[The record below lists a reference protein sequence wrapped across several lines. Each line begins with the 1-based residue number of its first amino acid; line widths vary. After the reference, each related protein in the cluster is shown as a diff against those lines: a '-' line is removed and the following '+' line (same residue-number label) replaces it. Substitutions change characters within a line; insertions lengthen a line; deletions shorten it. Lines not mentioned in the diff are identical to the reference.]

1 MVDINKKKI
10 LGRGATA
17 TIFEAKKGSTLYAAK
32 IFHPGTKV
40 NVEKIEAMMENPP
53 KIKSMKIDGLPF
65 IQFAWPIELIKS
77 NNTDV
82 IGFLMPLIDLKNSFS
97 LDFFYDAVLFHK
109 LKSSNEV
116 ALTFKLAIAKNL
128 AKVVADLHADNHFF
142 IDLKPQNI
150 RVAKGTHAV
159 TLLDCDGF
167 SIASKNGKR
176 FPAELISTDYIAP
189 EVTNKNE
196 SPVNL
201 GEEQDLYALAVIIF
215 QLLNKGTHPFQG
227 IIKNNLK
234 ANTNDEKAAK
244 GYYPHGL
251 KPHPYIDPRPQST
264 HATLLESTRKLFDSA
279 FSNSQVR
286 RPKARIWAKHFD
298 EILTNKLVV
307 RCEKKSTDLSHLR
320 FRDMDCPACYLEKIN
335 LTKSSSKTKASK
347 PKSAS
352 SNRKKG
358 PLPTAPKSSS
368 TGGILWIGAFI
379 VMLFLVYMA
388 SEEKEPYENVSNNSY
403 ERDLEVNTPPPN
415 KTYTDNSS
423 PTDSNKKSNAPRDCS
438 EARGICHGVIQYENG
453 TYTGRTDNGVRSGK
467 GVSKYTSGKMKGCT
481 HKGLY
486 EDDQT
491 KGLGIV
497 SCSDGRKLQGLFNN
511 GSLEGEGE
519 AIYANGS
526 RYQGN
531 FKNGIRYGQGT
542 YTVFKGDVI
551 SGFWDG
557 GYVIGQ
563 GKIIYNNGDVY
574 EGDLYEAKRHGWGTY
589 TYADKTSITG
599 LWENGKYIDEEPT
612 VKQEDS
618 KTGYDKEEEIRIAK
632 AKEKMQQEHEAR
644 QENKGNRSGYVTPCT
659 SVAGS
664 CYGEVKFDDGSSY
677 IGNWLNGKMEGKGT
691 FYFTNGD
698 RAEGTFIN
706 GALNGP
712 GIYYYAND
720 PNRGDRAEGTFING
734 VLNGP
739 GIHYFMNAPYRGD
752 RAEVPFIKGVMN
764 GDGTYIRVNG
774 ERFPV
779 NYKNGQPQ
787 GRSFLDWLNTKPELV
802 PSQPSFGR

>member
-53 KIKSMKIDGLPF
+53 KIRSMKIDGLPF
-65 IQFAWPIELIKS
+65 LQFAWPIELIKS

-97 LDFFYDAVLFHK
+97 LDLFYDAVLFHK

-128 AKVVADLHADNHFF
+128 AKVIADLHADNHFF

-264 HATLLESTRKLFDSA
+264 HATLLESTRKLFDCA
-279 FSNSQVR
+279 FSNSQLR
-286 RPKARIWAKHFD
+286 RPKARIWEKHFD
-298 EILTNKLVV
+298 EILTNKLVA
-307 RCEKKSTDLSHLR
+307 RCKKKSTDLSHLR

-335 LTKSSSKTKASK
+335 LTKSSPKTKASK

-368 TGGILWIGAFI
+368 TGAILWIGAI
-379 VMLFLVYMA
+379 IGMLFLFYMT

-423 PTDSNKKSNAPRDCS
+423 STVSNKKSNAPRDCS
-438 EARGICHGVIQYENG
+438 EARGVCDGVIQYENG
-453 TYTGRTDNGVRSGK
+453 TYTGRTDK
-467 GVSKYTSGKMKGCT
+467 GVESGEGVFKYTSGEMKGCT
-481 HKGLY
+481 HKGLF
-486 EDDQT
+486 EDGQME
-491 KGLGIV
+491 GLGTA
-497 SCSDGRKLQGLFNN
+497 SCIDGRKLQGLFNN
-511 GSLEGEGE
+511 DYLEGEGE
-519 AIYANGS
+519 AIYASGD

-531 FKNGIRYGQGT
+531 FKKGIRYGQGT
-542 YTVFKGDVI
+542 YTVFKGSVI

-557 GYVIGQ
+557 DYVIGQ

-574 EGDLYEAKRHGWGTY
+574 EGDLYEDRRHGWGTY
-589 TYADKTSITG
+589 TYEDKTSTTG
-599 LWENGKYIDEEPT
+599 LWENGEYIDEEPT

-618 KTGYDKEEEIRIAK
+618 KTGYEKEEEIRIAK
-632 AKEKMQQEHEAR
+632 EKMLQEHEAR
-644 QENKGNRSGYVTPCT
+644 QENKGNRSGYVAPCT

-677 IGNWLNGKMEGKGT
+677 IGNWLNGKREGHGT
-691 FYFTNGD
+691 LYYSNGD
-698 RAEGTFIN
+698 RVEGNSVN
-706 GALNGP
+706 GLFEGP
-712 GIYYYAND
+712 ITYYYKQ
-720 PNRGDRAEGTFING
+720 GDRYEANTQNG
-734 VLNGP
+734 NIKGDIVVHFYRDP
-739 GIHYFMNAPYRGD
+739 KYRGD
-752 RAEVPFIKGVMN
+752 KWEGPM
-764 GDGTYIRVNG
+764 VNG
-774 ERFPV
+774 MLNGTGQYTRSDGKTYPIT
-779 NYKNGQPQ
+779 YKDNIPNDTNL
-787 GRSFLDWLNTKPELV
+787 LDWLNTKPELV

>member
-40 NVEKIEAMMENPP
+40 NVEKIEAMMKNPP

-65 IQFAWPIELIKS
+65 LQFAWPIELIKS

-82 IGFLMPLIDLKNSFS
+82 IGFLMPLINLKNSFS

-227 IIKNNLK
+227 IIKNKLK

-251 KPHPYIDPRPQST
+251 KPHPYTDPRPQST

-320 FRDMDCPACYLEKIN
+320 FKDMNCPECYLLKIN
-335 LTKSSSKTKASK
+335 AKAKISTNSNKTTKPSAGSSQKSSGQSTKSSY
-347 PKSAS
+347 S
-352 SNRKKG
+352 STTVLVILVAVGFLLLLILGNDSDNDY
-358 PLPTAPKSSS
+358 KSSS
-368 TGGILWIGAFI
+368 IDSESTKSNQENYVIEEKRIKSYLSEIKTDNKKNKKKLTDTTVTNNQSKKQFEDEYQQKLI
-379 VMLFLVYMA
+379 DLEQYSSKQDSKDFQSY
-388 SEEKEPYENVSNNSY
+388 EEKEDYRSY
-403 ERDLEVNTPPPN
+403 E
-415 KTYTDNSS
+415 
-423 PTDSNKKSNAPRDCS
+423 
-438 EARGICHGVIQYENG
+438 
-453 TYTGRTDNGVRSGK
+453 
-467 GVSKYTSGKMKGCT
+467 
-481 HKGLY
+481 
-486 EDDQT
+486 
-491 KGLGIV
+491 
-497 SCSDGRKLQGLFNN
+497 
-511 GSLEGEGE
+511 
-519 AIYANGS
+519 
-526 RYQGN
+526 
-531 FKNGIRYGQGT
+531 
-542 YTVFKGDVI
+542 
-551 SGFWDG
+551 
-557 GYVIGQ
+557 
-563 GKIIYNNGDVY
+563 
-574 EGDLYEAKRHGWGTY
+574 
-589 TYADKTSITG
+589 
-599 LWENGKYIDEEPT
+599 
-612 VKQEDS
+612 
-618 KTGYDKEEEIRIAK
+618 KEEEIRIAK
-632 AKEKMQQEHEAR
+632 EKMLQEHEAL
-644 QENKGNRSGYVTPCT
+644 QENKGNGTGYVTPCNNV
-659 SVAGS
+659 SGS
-664 CYGEVKFDDGSSY
+664 CYGEVKFNDGDSY
-677 IGNWLNGKMEGKGT
+677 IGNWLNGTMEGKGSYA
-691 FYFTNGD
+691 FANGDRAEGSFINGLVNGAGIYYFTNGD
-698 RAEGTFIN
+698 RVEGSFIN
-706 GALNGP
+706 GALSGP
-712 GIYYYAND
+712 GIYYFANA
-720 PNRGDRAEGTFING
+720 PNRGDRAEAPFING
-734 VLNGP
+734 IMSGP
-739 GIHYFMNAPYRGD
+739 GIYYFANAPYRGD
-752 RAEVPFIKGVMN
+752 RAEAPFIKGTLN
-764 GDGTYIRVNG
+764 GAGTYIRANG
-774 ERFPV
+774 ERFPIT
-779 NYKNGQPQ
+779 YKDGQPK
-787 GRSFLDWLNTKPELV
+787 GKGVLDWLNTKPELV
-802 PSQPSFGR
+802 PSKPSFGR

>member
-53 KIKSMKIDGLPF
+53 KIQSMKIDGLPF
-65 IQFAWPIELIKS
+65 LQFAWPIELIKS

-307 RCEKKSTDLSHLR
+307 RCEKKSTDLDHLR
-320 FRDMDCPACYLEKIN
+320 FKDMDCPKCYLEKIN
-335 LTKSSSKTKASK
+335 HTKPSLKTKASQ
-347 PKSAS
+347 PKSAP
-352 SNRKKG
+352 SNRNKTP
-358 PLPTAPKSSS
+358 PLTPPKSSPDR
-368 TGGILWIGAFI
+368 TMLWIFGFMTMVILFYVTFI
-379 VMLFLVYMA
+379 
-388 SEEKEPYENVSNNSY
+388 ERESY
-403 ERDLEVNTPPPN
+403 ESVINT
-415 KTYTDNSS
+415 TDSSVQNETHANNSS
-423 PTDSNKKSNAPRDCS
+423 PTVSNKQNLEQKKSNAPSDCS
-438 EARGICHGVIQYENG
+438 EASGVCHGVIQYKNG
-453 TYTGRTDNGVRSGK
+453 TYTGRTDKGKRSGE
-467 GVSKYTSGKMKGCT
+467 GVTKYTSGEMKGCT

-486 EDDQT
+486 EDDQME
-491 KGLGIV
+491 GLGTA

-511 GSLEGEGE
+511 DYLEGEGE
-519 AIYANGS
+519 AIYASGD

-531 FKNGIRYGQGT
+531 FKKGIRYGQGT
-542 YTVFKGDVI
+542 YTAFKGSVI

-557 GYVIGQ
+557 DYVIGQ
-563 GKIIYNNGDVY
+563 GKIIYSNGDVY
-574 EGDLYEAKRHGWGTY
+574 DGDLYENKRHGWGTY
-589 TYADKTSITG
+589 TTNNADKTSTTG
-599 LWENGKYIDEEPT
+599 LWENGEYIGEEPT
-612 VKQEDS
+612 GKQEDS
-618 KTGYDKEEEIRIAK
+618 KTNYEKEEKIRI

-644 QENKGNRSGYVTPCT
+644 PREQRKQE
-659 SVAGS
+659 
-664 CYGEVKFDDGSSY
+664 
-677 IGNWLNGKMEGKGT
+677 
-691 FYFTNGD
+691 
-698 RAEGTFIN
+698 
-706 GALNGP
+706 
-712 GIYYYAND
+712 
-720 PNRGDRAEGTFING
+720 
-734 VLNGP
+734 
-739 GIHYFMNAPYRGD
+739 
-752 RAEVPFIKGVMN
+752 
-764 GDGTYIRVNG
+764 
-774 ERFPV
+774 
-779 NYKNGQPQ
+779 
-787 GRSFLDWLNTKPELV
+787 
-802 PSQPSFGR
+802 